1 VLFGGLRYRDLPPE
15 LDNLVRVVSS
25 LKEVEKLTNTSNT
38 ASHLIAFTTLQTL
51 GGALTGFA
59 VGGEGAASG
68 IAGAASFI
76 VAPRLAA
83 KLITSPAFVKWLT
96 TPITSSTGIL
106 AHVGRLAGI
115 AVAEPELR
123 EAIDQYTAALRSVPA
138 PQRAPDLGAA
148 VR

>member
-1 VLFGGLRYRDLPPE
+1 MTNWNRISPEAKKVLFGGLRYRDLAPE

-76 VAPRLAA
+76 VAPHL
-83 KLITSPAFVKWLT
+83 S
-96 TPITSSTGIL
+96 
-106 AHVGRLAGI
+106 
-115 AVAEPELR
+115 
-123 EAIDQYTAALRSVPA
+123 
-138 PQRAPDLGAA
+138 
-148 VR
+148 